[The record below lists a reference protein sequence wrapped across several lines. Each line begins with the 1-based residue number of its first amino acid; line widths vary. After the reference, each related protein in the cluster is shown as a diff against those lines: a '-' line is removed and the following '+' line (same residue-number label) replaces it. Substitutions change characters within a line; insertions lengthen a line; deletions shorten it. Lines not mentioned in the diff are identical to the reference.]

1 VSTGAKDHLL
11 ANALACHGNDTIRV
25 FDQMRGYGIRTP
37 GHCTD
42 VRPDDVH
49 VQLKSVRP
57 VHPDEYTKTSGCTG
71 RTRPGVPGVRVRVYV
86 VVIRS
91 YVRTVSRGTRVRSQ
105 PDASCTTEHFS
116 DTCAPNI
123 EQTTVSRPVH
133 YTSAVINSGNT
144 HRTHHKELIQVA
156 HLNDHAIVRFPVV

>member
-71 RTRPGVPGVRVRVYV
+71 RTRPGVPGVRVRVY
-86 VVIRS
+86 RAYAS
-91 YVRTVSRGTRVRSQ
+91 GCTSLSSGRTSVRCPGVPGYAASQTQAAQPSISVTPVRRILNKPQSVDQ
-105 PDASCTTEHFS
+105 STT
-116 DTCAPNI
+116 
-123 EQTTVSRPVH
+123 
-133 YTSAVINSGNT
+133 
-144 HRTHHKELIQVA
+144 QV
-156 HLNDHAIVRFPVV
+156 L